1 MSLVTSEQLSET
13 RREDMVEK
21 QVPRVLMNNPE
32 GIKMPPQCYVKFDCF
47 KLVCQGAGT
56 K

>member
-1 MSLVTSEQLSET
+1 
-13 RREDMVEK
+13 MVEK
-21 QVPRVLMNNPE
+21 QVPRVLMNSPE
-32 GIKMPPQCYVKFDCF
+32 GIKMPPQCYVKFDYF